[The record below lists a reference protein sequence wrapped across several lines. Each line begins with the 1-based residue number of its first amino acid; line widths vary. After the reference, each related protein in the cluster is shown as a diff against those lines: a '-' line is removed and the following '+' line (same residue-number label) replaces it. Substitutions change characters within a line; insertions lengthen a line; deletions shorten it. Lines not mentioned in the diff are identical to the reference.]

1 LLTLID
7 AATPFEVAE
16 VTTPSHKAA
25 IAIGTDTGENL
36 GGERRW
42 PQRART
48 RR

>member
-25 IAIGTDTGENL
+25 IAMGTATGKNL
-36 GGERRW
+36 GGEHRW
-42 PQRART
+42 PQRAQT

>member
-7 AATPFEVAE
+7 AAMPFEVAE

-25 IAIGTDTGENL
+25 IAIGTATGENL
-36 GGERRW
+36 GGEHRW
-42 PQRART
+42 PQRAPT